1 MKIIDTYHAFA
12 KEMFLEAEVDDDEVI
27 KYKKKDGEQGEM
39 KASSAKTMPKDH
51 PAKIAYDKMTDRDS
65 DSDKPKGQAL
75 GGSDFE
81 RDGGDDKGGEESS
94 PAEKLKKLDAKIKDT
109 TATMRTAASYYNDPR
124 EQEYAA
130 QKRKELDKLEAER
143 EKMVAAMGGEPEDE
157 KPADEPSDIDPEKP
171 ADEPSDMDTERP
183 VDEPE
188 DEKPVDEPKDEP
200 KYQSPYNPQGMSPD
214 DPMFYDPEAER
225 RRRKR
230 AMNASKDYKIING
243 KKYRAI
249 QESKKEEKDF
259 TKLLNENYKRFSRK

>member
-1 MKIIDTYHAFA
+1 
-12 KEMFLEAEVDDDEVI
+12 
-27 KYKKKDGEQGEM
+27 M
-39 KASSAKTMPKDH
+39 KASSAKTMPSDH
-51 PAKIAYDKMTDRDS
+51 PAKIAYDKMSDSDS

-75 GGSDFE
+75 GGSDFDRE
-81 RDGGDDKGGEESS
+81 AQNKKDADAWAAKMFGGHVPSRPK
-94 PAEKLKKLDAKIKDT
+94 AK
-109 TATMRTAASYYNDPR
+109 
-124 EQEYAA
+124 E
-130 QKRKELDKLEAER
+130 
-143 EKMVAAMGGEPEDE
+143 
-157 KPADEPSDIDPEKP
+157 DEPSDVDPEKP
-171 ADEPSDMDTERP
+171 ADEPSDMDTEKP
-183 VDEPE
+183 ADEPE

-243 KKYRAI
+243 VKYRPI